1 MGKSARVLGWEF
13 GKTAQQMNETLHEL
27 GYLDGKPG
35 AWRLT
40 EKGASYA
47 EEHSHSNG
55 HGGWAARSWETR
67 TWDDEIVEALRKDMA
82 EGTEPL
88 EDTADYSV
96 EDSSSM
102 DFEEDT
108 SSQQE
113 KDGWT
118 FEAIVG
124 VGFLAWAVASQLKPH
139 VKPIYENKI
148 KPVARQMR
156 SKFKKDA
163 E

>member
-1 MGKSARVLGWEF
+1 MGKSARILGWEF
-13 GKTAQQMNETLHEL
+13 GKTAQQMNETLHEY
-27 GYLDGKPG
+27 GYLEGRPD

-40 EKGASYA
+40 AKGESYA
-47 EEHSHSNG
+47 EEHSRSNG
-55 HGGWAARSWETR
+55 YGGWAARSWETR

-82 EGTEPL
+82 EGVEPL
-88 EDTADYSV
+88 EGMEDDPV

-156 SKFKKDA
+156 DKFKKDA

>member
-1 MGKSARVLGWEF
+1 MGKSARILGWEF
-13 GKTAQQMNETLHEL
+13 GKTAQQMNETLHEY
-27 GYLDGKPG
+27 GYLEGRPG

-40 EKGASYA
+40 AKGESYA
-47 EEHSHSNG
+47 EEHSHSTG
-55 HGGWAARSWETR
+55 YGGWAARSWETR

-82 EGTEPL
+82 EGVEPL
-88 EDTADYSV
+88 EGMEDDPV

-148 KPVARQMR
+148 KPVTRQMR
-156 SKFKKDA
+156 DKFKKDA